1 MRGLPNILFLGKDD
15 SKILAHLKDL
25 GHRVKVVNC
34 PLIAKSTPL
43 RGCTWLVS
51 HGYRYIVPGEVLAMF
66 PRRAINCHISLL
78 PWNRGSDPNLWSWI
92 DDTPKGVTIHR
103 MTEGL
108 DKGSILVGWEVFFD
122 EISSRDTLR
131 TTYNY
136 LQEVLAM
143 WFRNAWR
150 GICTGV
156 WSEGLPIG
164 KGSYHSSAD
173 KDRLGRLLQQGWD
186 TPVTALMGLT
196 LKTSRI
202 VQARSSSRIRESIG
216 ASPNNPVGTVLQRV
230 GGS

>member
-108 DKGSILVGWEVFFD
+108 DKGSILVQKQVFF
-122 EISSRDTLR
+122 EAAYHHTLK
-131 TTYNY
+131 TSYDY
-136 LQEVLAM
+136 LQEVLAA
-143 WFRNAWR
+143 WFKEYWVEILA
-150 GICTGV
+150 
-156 WSEGLPIG
+156 GLREDEPQPG
-164 KGSYHSSAD
+164 KGSYHCSAD

-186 TPVTALMGLT
+186 TPVSALKGLS
-196 LKTSRI
+196 LKTSRKA
-202 VQARSSSRIRESIG
+202 QARSSSRIRESIG

>member
-108 DKGSILVGWEVFFD
+108 DKGSILVQEEVQFRMED
-122 EISSRDTLR
+122 ESLATS
-131 TTYNY
+131 YAV
-136 LQEVLAM
+136 LQETLYRVFRCYWTQILA
-143 WFRNAWR
+143 
-150 GICTGV
+150 GYS
-156 WSEGLPIG
+156 SEKSQKG